1 MSVREKGPRSAWSS
15 PTRPFSRPVRRADR
29 AETGVSTY
37 AASPFT
43 AEKDSLAEGDSAVAQ
58 VFLDTYDAIAVTTHL
73 MTHPCASDRGGRW
86 RTWDAS

>member
-1 MSVREKGPRSAWSS
+1 MIGRDQCLSRRDAGNRLNPINWLNGDRRQPRVARTEVRFAR
-15 PTRPFSRPVRRADR
+15 
-29 AETGVSTY
+29 
-37 AASPFT
+37 
-43 AEKDSLAEGDSAVAQ
+43 DSLVEGDSAVAQ